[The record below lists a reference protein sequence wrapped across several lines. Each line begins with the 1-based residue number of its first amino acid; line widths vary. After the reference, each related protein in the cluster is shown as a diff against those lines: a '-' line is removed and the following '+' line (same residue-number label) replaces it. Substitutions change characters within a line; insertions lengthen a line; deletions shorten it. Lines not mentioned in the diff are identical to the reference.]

1 MPDET
6 DRKMIEILRILA
18 DQDKVLGAKTIAEE
32 LKRKGYNLGER
43 AVRYHMRILDEKGF
57 TERIGYAGR
66 EITEKGLKELEKGL
80 IYDQVDFAFSK
91 FEGMIYK
98 TSLNPREGKGAVIV
112 NTSSFIYDQ
121 KVIDIIKEVFS
132 RGIAVSSHVK
142 FHDDNL
148 DEKQPPH
155 DREIRLDTVCGTT
168 IDGMLLNEGI
178 PVIPQYG
185 GLVNIEDYVPTRFTE
200 LIAYKETSMTPIEA
214 FTAKEITSVLNVAR
228 EGNGLIPANFR
239 IIPAAARDK
248 AVTLFKQLQKIGISG
263 LLKIGESGKPV
274 LGVPVEDDMIGIAI
288 TGGIAPLCAAREAG
302 CSVNIKLA
310 ENTIDFKEM
319 ERMTPVNPV
328 LKTTSVETSQKVK
341 FLLSKAWNLIYNVDL
356 DVETLKGNVIV
367 NISYVNNDDLDDALE
382 TMNRIFKIKPEYCTS
397 KFYKTMPHADGDKTG
412 IATVCSF
419 TIDGILVKN
428 DILVTPKYGGILEI
442 EDKGPR
448 FTDLIAYGGS
458 SLDPHEI
465 YISKNMTSVLDT
477 LKGNGRLLAS
487 LREIPYMARSSAVD
501 ILDKVQEAGFSILK
515 VGEPSELLYN
525 AKVERYHV
533 GIAAPGGLNPI
544 AALKE
549 EGIHVNVKAVE
560 SMMNLSEMEEF

>member
-18 DQDKVLGAKTIAEE
+18 DQNKVLGAKTIAEE

-66 EITEKGLKELEKGL
+66 EITEKGLRELEKGL

-98 TSLNPREGKGAVIV
+98 TSLNPRDGKGAVIV
-112 NTSSFIYDQ
+112 NTSSFVYDQ
-121 KVIDIIKEVFS
+121 KVVDIIKEVFS
-132 RGIAVSSHVK
+132 KGIAVSPYVK
-142 FHDDNL
+142 FHEDTL
-148 DEKQPPH
+148 DEEQPSG
-155 DREIRLDTVCGTT
+155 EIRLDTICGTT

-185 GLVNIEDYVPTRFTE
+185 GLVNVEDFVPTRFTE

-239 IIPAAARDK
+239 IIPAAARDN
-248 AVTLFKQLQKIGISG
+248 AVKLFKRLQKMGISG
-263 LLKIGESGKPV
+263 PLKIGESGKPV
-274 LGVPVEDDMIGIAI
+274 LGVPVDDDMVGIAI

-310 ENTIDFKEM
+310 ENTIEFKDM
-319 ERMTPVNPV
+319 ESLTPVNPV
-328 LKTTSVETSQKVK
+328 LKTNTVKTSEKVK
-341 FLLSKAWNLIYNVDL
+341 FLLSKAWNLLYDVDL
-356 DVETLKGNVIV
+356 DIETMKGNVIV

-382 TMNRIFKIKPEYCTS
+382 IVNRVFKTRPEYCTS
-397 KFYKTMPHADGDKTG
+397 KFFKIMPHADGDKTG

-419 TIDGILVKN
+419 TIDGILIKN

-442 EDKGPR
+442 EEKGPR

-465 YISKNMTSVLDT
+465 YISKNMTSISDSLE
-477 LKGNGRLLAS
+477 GNGRILAS

-501 ILDKVQEAGFSILK
+501 ILDKIQETGFSILK
-515 VGEPSELLYN
+515 VGNPSELLYN

-544 AALKE
+544 AAINE
-549 EGIHVNVKAVE
+549 EGIHVHVKAVE
-560 SMMNLSEMEEF
+560 TMMNLSDMEEL